1 MGGMKKSKKLK
12 MTSIGT
18 SDIHVNDVGNPY
30 LHSKHKVGIAKFEK
44 GNMGR
49 AIVFDQHLIDIL
61 YTENHLDERQH
72 NVCNKYLGMIIKGT
86 HLSNPSFGERISTGK
101 YYIAPL
107 PRSCILIKV
116 QRHLRKT
123 CGSKAEGRFWVLMSN
138 SPRKVGDQ
146 DVKLMQ
152 VCAESLLGFYYISQE
167 SPVSLFQQA
176 LLNPI

>member
-1 MGGMKKSKKLK
+1 MKKSKKLK

-30 LHSKHKVGIAKFEK
+30 LHSKHRVGIAKFK
-44 GNMGR
+44 QGNMGR

-61 YTENHLDERQH
+61 YNEKHLDERQH
-72 NVCNKYLGMIIKGT
+72 NVCNKYLSVIIKGM
-86 HLSNPSFGERISTGK
+86 HLSNPSLEERISTGK

-116 QRHLRKT
+116 QRHLKKT
-123 CGSKAEGRFWVLMSN
+123 CGRKVESRFWVLMSG
-138 SPRKVGDQ
+138 SPRKIGDQ
-146 DVKLMQ
+146 DVKLMK
-152 VCAESLLGFYYISQE
+152 VCAEPLLGLYYVSQE